1 MGNNHIREHM
11 LYIYRSFCVYTPTK
25 KIWLVLKLLHVL
37 KSNRNAKHMTFQLYV
52 YLYLVFTI
60 ICFKGNLIKSFLV
73 EISEIT
79 KYEQALQYQR
89 WRTAFCPSRLAKKGG
104 QGGNACRSLARSKLP
119 IAEKKKKRSRQ
130 RGIDRIYEY
139 KSNQANHLAL
149 FSPVPKAKQHRAEA
163 PLKIHQNTSIKKLIT
178 TRRVYMLP
186 YPRQLPIV
194 PRTLN
199 NHHTN
204 I

>member
-1 MGNNHIREHM
+1 MGNNHTREHM

-119 IAEKKKKRSRQ
+119 IAEKKKREA
-130 RGIDRIYEY
+130 DREASIVSTSTKVTKQTIQLYF
-139 KSNQANHLAL
+139 LL
-149 FSPVPKAKQHRAEA
+149 SPRPNSTELR
-163 PLKIHQNTSIKKLIT
+163 P
-178 TRRVYMLP
+178 P
-186 YPRQLPIV
+186 
-194 PRTLN
+194 
-199 NHHTN
+199 
-204 I
+204 